1 MLPTNET
8 SKDVKD
14 ERLATEVAQKGGGD
28 NREGEE
34 VMWDSAGDAKDS
46 SNGKTDGKWQN
57 LKDCSNSPIK
67 TSPLTGTAAADGQNS
82 QPVKQ
87 SNPSPKITDDT
98 NSGVPSREASCSSR
112 SPKKPSYEGLSS
124 VLSSFDFF
132 SKEEYLD
139 EDKTAI
145 SIAFGK

>member
-1 MLPTNET
+1 MLPTNEI

-14 ERLATEVAQKGGGD
+14 ELLATEVAQKGEGD
-28 NREGEE
+28 NREAEE
-34 VMWDSAGDAKDS
+34 LMGDSAGDAKDG
-46 SNGKTDGKWQN
+46 SNGKPEDKWQS
-57 LKDCSNSPIK
+57 LKDNSPIK
-67 TSPLTGTAAADGQNS
+67 TSPLTGTAAVDGQNS

-87 SNPSPKITDDT
+87 FNPSPKAISDT

>member
-1 MLPTNET
+1 MLPTNEI

-14 ERLATEVAQKGGGD
+14 ELLATEVAQKGGGD
-28 NREGEE
+28 NREAEE
-34 VMWDSAGDAKDS
+34 LMGDTAGDAKDGS
-46 SNGKTDGKWQN
+46 SGKTEGKWQS
-57 LKDCSNSPIK
+57 LKDCSNSAIK
-67 TSPLTGTAAADGQNS
+67 TSPLTGIAVVDGQNS

-87 SNPSPKITDDT
+87 FNPSPKIINDT

-112 SPKKPSYEGLSS
+112 SPKKPPYEGLSS